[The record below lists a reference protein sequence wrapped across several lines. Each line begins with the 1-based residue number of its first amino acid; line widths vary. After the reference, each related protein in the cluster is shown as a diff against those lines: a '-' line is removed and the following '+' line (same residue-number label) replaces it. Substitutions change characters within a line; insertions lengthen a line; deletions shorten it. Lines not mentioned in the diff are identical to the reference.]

1 MEGFSMTK
9 DTNVSEVLDLQN
21 EDLAQERGAQ
31 WEDEFFQQ
39 IIQYLDNPDQLFF
52 CRLDLPPLTG
62 STCLVRET
70 GHLAPR
76 KKGISRWPRGV
87 FQSSR

>member
-1 MEGFSMTK
+1 MMVRHCKMQMRTPTLRIVATSTTK
-9 DTNVSEVLDLQN
+9 
-21 EDLAQERGAQ
+21 
-31 WEDEFFQQ
+31 F
-39 IIQYLDNPDQLFF
+39 LFDKSRSPNLTGGPVN
-52 CRLDLPPLTG
+52 CGDLPPLTG